1 MADVFADTDVGIAPV
16 RDSINA
22 AIQELCLVTG
32 AYTRVY
38 HLPLYAGRFFYRMS
52 WAKDHFGWVV
62 ECRNRQAQKFLT
74 QTDIAT
80 LSLQDP
86 WFLKNSGSPDQ
97 YVQIGY
103 KYIGFDKAPAASGEV
118 LEITC
123 AVIPGAYTSETDPIK
138 LRPVFQQAA
147 SQYAT
152 MEFHASRGDAV
163 RAQEW
168 LAKYLET
175 AGFMGLHPKQADRT
189 FEIGKGETWPRST
202 NPL

>member
-1 MADVFADTDVGIAPV
+1 MADVFADTDAGIAPV
-16 RDSINA
+16 RDSLNA

-38 HLPLYAGRFFYRMS
+38 HLPLYTGRFFYRMS

-62 ECRNRQAQKFLT
+62 ECRNRGAQKFLT

-97 YVQIGY
+97 YMQIGY
-103 KYIGFDKAPAASGEV
+103 RYIGFDKAPSSSGEV

-123 AVIPGAYTSETDPIK
+123 AVIPGAYTSATDPIK

-147 SQYAT
+147 SQYAA
-152 MEFHASRGDAV
+152 MEFYASRGDAT
-163 RAQEW
+163 RANE
-168 LAKYLET
+168 
-175 AGFMGLHPKQADRT
+175 LHPKQPERT
-189 FEIGKGETWPRST
+189 FVIGKGDSWPRST
-202 NPL
+202 PA